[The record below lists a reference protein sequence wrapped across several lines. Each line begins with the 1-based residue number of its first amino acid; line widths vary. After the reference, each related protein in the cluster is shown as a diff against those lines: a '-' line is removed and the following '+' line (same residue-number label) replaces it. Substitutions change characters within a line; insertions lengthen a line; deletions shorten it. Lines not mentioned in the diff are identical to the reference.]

1 MVEIGTTN
9 LKELTAD
16 WRSATTKKESD
27 GDDTVEA
34 ETEVT
39 AMEVEGAVRVIEI
52 VKEVSHREGVEG
64 TEAGAKVVMLVRV
77 TSQMLVTQVEQ
88 EDIGRK
94 EVVSLKAP
102 ILKVLMAAT
111 KALERRKEV
120 KRPTVVTI
128 LMRMLPEE
136 KRKVV
141 LAEEIDLELEV
152 RNPMIAGILRKKE
165 GEEEE
170 RRKGTT
176 MMMMRANTVEAGV
189 GEKVDG
195 KVEKDRMVEVGRTAM
210 IVLAVN
216 GEHEKERRKAVVAM
230 MAIVGAKVR
239 LEMDEEEKRRR
250 EGKEDTALVPMTMA
264 VITLMIVE
272 EKTEVGGEKRKG

>member
-1 MVEIGTTN
+1 MEIGTTN

-39 AMEVEGAVRVIEI
+39 AMEVEGVVRVIEI

-120 KRPTVVTI
+120 KRTTVVTI

-195 KVEKDRMVEVGRTAM
+195 KAEKDRMVEVGRTAM

-230 MAIVGAKVR
+230 TAIVGAKVR

-250 EGKEDTALVPMTMA
+250 EGKEDTALVPVTMA

-272 EKTEVGGEKRKG
+272 ENTEVGGEKRKG